1 MLFWQ
6 KNDFTLNLNII
17 LKINTICFLLYL
29 RLYKILKLLNNAK
42 YYSF

>member
-17 LKINTICFLLYL
+17 LKINTIYFLLCL

-42 YYSF
+42 YYFF